1 VSLSKYGDQNTD
13 LNSDLPQNYFNLIR
27 RHTGL
32 LAVAFLAV
40 FTGNLGQSFFIGLFQ
55 VPISQHLN
63 LSAGE
68 FGNIYAAITIAG
80 GFLVLH
86 FGPKID
92 WILPRRYALL
102 VLSTLTIGLLL
113 LTLSSWWILG
123 ILGLGLLRL
132 CGQGLMTHLGSTL
145 ASREFTHNRGRA
157 LGLIG
162 LAMPS
167 GEIIL
172 PPLTALLLVWFNWQQ
187 VWWCILAFI
196 ITLWLYLFIF
206 VDWPK
211 VPKAK
216 ENTHNQH
223 SHDPNP
229 IRELR
234 FWLLIPMLLVL
245 PVTLTGIFIY
255 QAQLTHDLGASTT
268 TYAIAL
274 TTMGLIRFPI
284 ALLGGRLIDE
294 LGVSLLAR
302 FYLLPYAVA
311 LLTAAL
317 IGGNLGLWILMLGAG
332 IGMSIS
338 NPVGDSLLIRLWGKE
353 HMGRVRSLKSA
364 FLVFSTGITPA
375 LLGFLLDVGIHFQS
389 ILIGMLVFLIISC
402 LLAQTPIRQAHQQM

>member
-1 VSLSKYGDQNTD
+1 MNSNT
-13 LNSDLPQNYFNLIR
+13 SQNYLSLIR
-27 RHTGL
+27 LHSGL
-32 LAVAFLAV
+32 LAIAFLAV

-80 GFLVLH
+80 GFLVMH

-92 WILPRRYALL
+92 WILPKRYAFL

-113 LTLSSWWILG
+113 LTLSSWWVLG

-145 ASREFTHNRGRA
+145 AGREFTLNRGRA

-172 PPLTALLLVWFNWQQ
+172 PPLTAMLLVWLNWQQ

-196 ITLWLYLFIF
+196 IILWLYLFLF
-206 VDWPK
+206 VDWPD
-211 VPKAK
+211 PPLARK
-216 ENTHNQH
+216 EGSNQNR
-223 SHDPNP
+223 DEFNP
-229 IRELR
+229 MRELH

-245 PVTLTGIFIY
+245 PITLTGIFIY
-255 QAQLTHDLGASTT
+255 QAQLTLDLGASTT

-284 ALLGGRLIDE
+284 ALLGGHWIDE
-294 LGVSLLAR
+294 LGVTLLAR

-311 LLTAAL
+311 LLIAAL
-317 IGGNLGLWILMLGAG
+317 VGGNIGLWILMLGAG
-332 IGMSIS
+332 IAMSIS
-338 NPVGDSLLIRLWGKE
+338 NPVGDSLLVRLWGKE
-353 HMGRVRSLKSA
+353 HLGRVRSLKSA

-375 LLGFLLDVGIHFQS
+375 LLGFLLDAGVHFQS
-389 ILIGMLVFLIISC
+389 ILIGMLIFLIISY
-402 LLAQTPIRQAHQQM
+402 LLAQSPIRRAHQQM